1 MTQSAHIIIFG
12 NTVRGSGKS
21 LTAAQLAVALLRA
34 GHRIGTIDLDEDDE
48 GLSLFLH
55 RRRDHDADLPQ
66 PLHRRLPAAGRD
78 DTALENA
85 LTLAITDLST
95 ACDFIIID
103 TPHGDQTLAK
113 LAHAY
118 ADTLITPLREDTLS
132 ALATLK
138 SNTARIE
145 TVTPYAEMVED
156 QNIRR
161 LDRGAAPIHWLVLR
175 TRILN
180 KPLRNKRQ
188 SLDLFDKLSS
198 QLGFQPLQ
206 GLHERPLY
214 KDLFAQGLTVF
225 DLTGHFDLAAV
236 AARQEV
242 RGIINAL
249 SPTPVN
255 VTAAV

>member
-161 LDRGAAPIHWLVLR
+161 LDRGAAPSTGWSCAPAYSTNPSATNANPLTCLINSA
-175 TRILN
+175 LN
-180 KPLRNKRQ
+180 SAFNRFKGYMNVPSIKTC
-188 SLDLFDKLSS
+188 
-198 QLGFQPLQ
+198 
-206 GLHERPLY
+206 LH
-214 KDLFAQGLTVF
+214 KD
-225 DLTGHFDLAAV
+225 
-236 AARQEV
+236 
-242 RGIINAL
+242 
-249 SPTPVN
+249 SPCST
-255 VTAAV
+255 